1 MLKIWREI
9 NITKAAG
16 IDSLPGIPP
25 NTFEGH

>member
-1 MLKIWREI
+1 MLKILRDSD
-9 NITKAAG
+9 ITKTAG